1 LCIRLKSCQQ
11 LPGNQAGIVLIFSL
25 KTLKL
30 QPLWRFFSLLK
41 NFKIPLAFPIPSDKF
56 SVPFR
61 QNANGCVHGKFRD
74 CDKMKARLYEKY
86 KNDVLPALKEKRKYK
101 NVHQIP
107 RLEKIVVNM
116 GVSASLEK
124 GAVDDASK
132 DLSLITGRKPAI
144 SMSRHSIAQF
154 KLRENQPIGC
164 RVTLRKDAMYEFFD
178 RLVATALPR
187 IRDFRGLSPRKFDG
201 RGNYTFGISD
211 QTIFPEIEMDKIKRT
226 QGMDVTIVTS
236 APTNEEALDLLKMMG
251 FPFAEK

>member
-1 LCIRLKSCQQ
+1 
-11 LPGNQAGIVLIFSL
+11 
-25 KTLKL
+25 
-30 QPLWRFFSLLK
+30 
-41 NFKIPLAFPIPSDKF
+41 
-56 SVPFR
+56 
-61 QNANGCVHGKFRD
+61 
-74 CDKMKARLYEKY
+74 MKARLYEKY
-86 KNDVLPALKEKRKYK
+86 TSEVVPALKEKRKYA
-101 NVHQIP
+101 NIHQIP
-107 RLEKIVVNM
+107 RMEKIVVNM

-124 GAVDDASK
+124 GAVEDAAK

-154 KLRENQPIGC
+154 KLRENQAIGC

-201 RGNYTFGISD
+201 RGNYTFGIGD

-236 APTNEEALDLLKMMG
+236 APTNEEAWDLLKLMG